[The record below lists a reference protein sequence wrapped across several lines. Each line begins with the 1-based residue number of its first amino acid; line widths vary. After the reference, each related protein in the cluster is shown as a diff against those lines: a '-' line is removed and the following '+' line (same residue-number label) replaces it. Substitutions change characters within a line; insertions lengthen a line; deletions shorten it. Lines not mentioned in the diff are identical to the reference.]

1 MQQRNFFITG
11 KAVLGFLLM
20 AAIFGFGVYL
30 VFRSLQQLS
39 GEVAIINEP
48 NRKLAQWKA
57 LRAKVNEAA
66 DMVRRYALSGNEEEL
81 DRFEDLRI
89 DLPLHIDSL
98 RQQLP
103 DSLRHYTDTLEVLA
117 GERLQILS
125 LLSSAPEAEAEG
137 SVLDEAVT
145 ELNRIQQDSRLM
157 AETTVTRIN
166 IKPQLNTWQ
175 KKDSAAAQTKPAK
188 KRRRNESVALPE
200 TTDSVEAPVTQSITK
215 ITYTPQAQRDAEIY
229 SSLNRLRWREKFAEK
244 IRNEGRLELLLQNQ
258 EVEQRMADLSENFEA
273 HELRQSALLIQS
285 ATAFAEKRAQRIAQ
299 ALAVAGFILI
309 LFFTLLIHRD
319 SRRSIRLRMQTERAR
334 DNAEELAQAR
344 EQFVANMSH
353 EVRTP
358 LNVISGFTGALMRS
372 PLNSEQLKQ
381 VQSVNRASQ
390 YLIALINDT
399 LDYSKMNAG
408 KLELDNFP
416 FSTAELFSD
425 IQSAFE
431 GEAQNRGI
439 GLRCVA
445 DSSVPAFLTGD
456 PMRLRQIL
464 FNLVANAIKFTA
476 TGEVSITAKA
486 TPVNDTAVD
495 VVIEV
500 ADTGI
505 GIPPEKLN
513 SIFEAFSQADSSITR
528 RFGGTGLG
536 LTISRLLTERMNGTL
551 SVSSEQ
557 GKGSV
562 FTVSIPGMA
571 LAKDQIAQ
579 TEAPKEYSTLNGLK
593 VLVCDDEELNRIVAQ
608 QLLEH
613 YGIEVSEAANG
624 NEAIDALGQHEI
636 HIVLMDV
643 QMPGQS
649 GIDTVQQI
657 RQTPG
662 IENSIVVAVT
672 GNALPEEKQRC
683 MDAGMN
689 AYLAKPY
696 TEEQLLD
703 LLVQLDPRKTP

>member
-1 MQQRNFFITG
+1 MQQRHFFITG

-20 AAIFGFGVYL
+20 AGIFGFGVYL

-39 GEVAIINEP
+39 GEVAVINEP
-48 NRKLAQWKA
+48 NRKLAEWKS

-66 DMVRRYALSGNEEEL
+66 DLVRRYALSGNEDEL

-98 RQQLP
+98 RKQLP
-103 DSLRHYTDTLEVLA
+103 DSLQHYTDTLEALSN
-117 GERLQILS
+117 ERLDILS
-125 LLSSAPEAEAEG
+125 LLSSAPEAEEEG
-137 SVLDEAVT
+137 SVLDEAVN
-145 ELNRIQQDSRLM
+145 ELNRIQQDSRLL

-166 IKPQLNTWQ
+166 IKPVTVKTPKQ
-175 KKDSAAAQTKPAK
+175 DSVAAAAKK
-188 KRRRNESVALPE
+188 KRRRNESVALSE
-200 TTDSVEAPVTQSITK
+200 DTTTPATQSITR

-229 SSLNRLRWREKFAEK
+229 SSLNRLRWREKFAEQ
-244 IRNEGRLELLLQNQ
+244 IRNEGRLELLLKNQ
-258 EVEQRMADLSENFEA
+258 EIEQRIADLSEVFEA
-273 HELRQSALLIQS
+273 HELKQSAALIQS
-285 ATAFAEKRAQRIAQ
+285 ATTFAEKRARRIAE
-299 ALAVAGFILI
+299 ALAVAGLILI

-319 SRRSIRLRMQTERAR
+319 SRRSVRLRLQTERAR

-372 PLNSEQLKQ
+372 PLNTEQLRQ

-408 KLELDNFP
+408 KFELDHFP

-425 IQSAFE
+425 IKSAFE
-431 GEAQNRGI
+431 GEAKTRSI
-439 GLRCVA
+439 GLRCVVE
-445 DSSVPAFLTGD
+445 SNVPAYLTGD

-476 TGEVSITAKA
+476 KGEVVISAEITSTGEQVVDLVIKVS
-486 TPVNDTAVD
+486 
-495 VVIEV
+495 
-500 ADTGI
+500 DTGI
-505 GIPPEKLN
+505 GIPPDKLN
-513 SIFEAFSQADSSITR
+513 SIFEAFSQADNSITR

-536 LTISRLLTERMNGTL
+536 LTISRLLTERMNGSL
-551 SVSSEQ
+551 QVSSEP

-562 FTVSIPGMA
+562 FTVSLPGMA
-571 LAKDQIAQ
+571 LAKDQLQ
-579 TEAPKEYSTLNGLK
+579 KTEAPKDYTSLKGLN

-608 QLLEH
+608 QLLSH
-613 YGIEVSEAANG
+613 YEIEVTEAGSGSEAIEQLA
-624 NEAIDALGQHEI
+624 QQRT

-657 RQTPG
+657 RKTTG
-662 IENSIVVAVT
+662 IEASIVIAVT

-696 TEEQLLD
+696 TEGQLLD
-703 LLVQLDPRKTP
+703 LLVQLDPRK

>member
-1 MQQRNFFITG
+1 M
-11 KAVLGFLLM
+11 LGFLLM

>member
-20 AAIFGFGVYL
+20 AGIFGFGVYL

-39 GEVAIINEP
+39 GEVAVINEP
-48 NRKLAQWKA
+48 NRKLAEWKA

-66 DMVRRYALSGNEEEL
+66 DLVRRYALSGNEEEL

-103 DSLRHYTDTLEVLA
+103 DSLRHYTDSLEALSN
-117 GERLQILS
+117 ERLDILS

-137 SVLDEAVT
+137 SVLDEAVN
-145 ELNRIQQDSRLM
+145 ELNRIQQDSRLL

-166 IKPQLNTWQ
+166 LKPLPANTV
-175 KKDSAAAQTKPAK
+175 KKDSVAAAAKK
-188 KRRRNESVALPE
+188 KRRRNESVALSDDTTTIE
-200 TTDSVEAPVTQSITK
+200 TPVTQSITK

-244 IRNEGRLELLLQNQ
+244 IRNEGRLELLLKNQ
-258 EVEQRMADLSENFEA
+258 EIEQRIADLSEAFEA
-273 HELRQSALLIQS
+273 HELRQSAALIQS
-285 ATAFAEKRAQRIAQ
+285 ATAFAEKRARRIAE
-299 ALAVAGFILI
+299 ALAVAGLILI

-319 SRRSIRLRMQTERAR
+319 SRRSVRLRLQTERAR

-408 KLELDNFP
+408 KFELDHYP

-425 IQSAFE
+425 IESAFE
-431 GEAQNRGI
+431 GEAQTRGI
-439 GLRCVA
+439 GLRVSV
-445 DSSVPAFLTGD
+445 DEQVPAYLTGD

-476 TGEVSITAKA
+476 KGEVAVRAEITRTDQQHVSLEIK
-486 TPVNDTAVD
+486 VS
-495 VVIEV
+495 
-500 ADTGI
+500 DTGI
-505 GIPPEKLN
+505 GIPADKLN

-536 LTISRLLTERMNGTL
+536 LTISRLLTERMSGTL
-551 SVSSEQ
+551 SVSSEP

-562 FTVSIPGMA
+562 FTVTLPHME
-571 LAKDQIAQ
+571 LAKDQHVKADM
-579 TEAPKEYSTLNGLK
+579 PKDYSALNGLN

-608 QLLEH
+608 QLLGH
-613 YGIEVSEAANG
+613 YGIEVSEAG
-624 NEAIDALGQHEI
+624 SGSEAIEQLARQTT

-657 RQTPG
+657 RKTAG
-662 IENSIVVAVT
+662 IETSIVIAVT

-703 LLVQLDPRKTP
+703 LLVQLDPRKSS